1 MERKI
6 CPRCFGNGYIRIPN
20 EAVGVPKQVVAQC
33 TMCKSQGE
41 VELDEESYN
50 GGKAY
55 AAFLQTFFK
64 GRKQ

>member
-1 MERKI
+1 MVAESVENPKK
-6 CPRCFGNGYIRIPN
+6 
-20 EAVGVPKQVVAQC
+20 VPAQC
-33 TMCKSQGE
+33 TMCDSQGE